1 MVRHSLSLSSSSS
14 TKIKF
19 LIALLL
25 PASSSFA
32 GGGFPGFGGGFGFG
46 SNGMGMQSS
55 PISQMKFSNE
65 NARKGYYVQYIV
77 SNIPYASGEDLE
89 TIKQRITNDLNSTNY
104 TPKEKAE
111 ILKAAAENL
120 AGSSIYSKQDDHL
133 YDKLP
138 PLAMVD
144 SSENYNVEL
153 LKQIESA
160 RSKPAEAL
168 LSKYDQLTSLG
179 RRALFQQHMLFFGY
193 MDPEAQA
200 RLKQVQEKLQNGS
213 IDEKDF
219 STNILMMKSL
229 NQKSEKAISK
239 NLIDKFA
246 EAVQRDSGY
255 LCGLNSPVIWKT
267 AGIGLVGADNDK
279 MQAYQARRE
288 QQMASYAEKVVPVLK
303 QLKSQNISLDQE
315 CLKSQSK
322 KFPSNLFQSLSEL
335 GYAKEV
341 AELQGASSP
350 RNQLSSK
357 EDSFNQLLSGLANKG
372 CDVPDLQAQIMK
384 MSKTASS
391 SKVTQL
397 VVIQQQ
403 KGCGI
408 TGMITSEIM
417 DLAVKVNGVE
427 VVHFKGKNQEAELS
441 KLANQMKALPTQA
454 KTEANVVLPGLNS
467 PQANGP
473 LTRVSFPSGAQQRP
487 SLQKTFGEVFGT
499 K

>member
-1 MVRHSLSLSSSSS
+1 MVRHSLNLSSSSS
-14 TKIKF
+14 TKIKL

-25 PASSSFA
+25 PASLSFA
-32 GGGFPGFGGGFGFG
+32 GGGFPGFGGGYGFG
-46 SNGMGMQSS
+46 SNGMGLQSS
-55 PISQMKFSNE
+55 PISQMTFQSE
-65 NARKGYYVQYIV
+65 NARKEYYVQFIV
-77 SNIPYASGEDLE
+77 NNVTYATGSQLE
-89 TIKQRITNDLNSTNY
+89 TFRQSIVNDLNSTNY
-104 TPKEKAE
+104 TSKEKAE
-111 ILKAAAENL
+111 ILKAASENL
-120 AGSSIYSKQDDHL
+120 AGSANLANQGSKL

-138 PLAMVD
+138 SLAMVQ
-144 SSENYNVEL
+144 SSENYNAEL
-153 LKQIESA
+153 LKQLEST
-160 RSKPAEAL
+160 RSKPADGL

-179 RRALFQQHMLFFGY
+179 RRALFQEEMLFFGY
-193 MDPEAQA
+193 RESDAQA
-200 RLKQVQEKLQNGS
+200 RIKQVQEKLQNGS
-213 IDEKDF
+213 VVEKDF
-219 STNILMMKSL
+219 STNILVMKSL
-229 NQKSEKAISK
+229 NQKSEKALSK
-239 NLIDKFA
+239 NLMDKFA

-255 LCGLNSPVIWKT
+255 LCGLNSPVLWKN
-267 AGIGLVGADNDK
+267 AGFGFVGADNDK
-279 MQAYQARRE
+279 IQAYQARRE
-288 QQMASYAEKVVPVLK
+288 QQMARYAEKVVPVLK
-303 QLKSQNISLDQE
+303 QLKAKNISLDQE
-315 CLKSQSK
+315 CLKS
-322 KFPSNLFQSLSEL
+322 PSNMFQSLSEL
-335 GYAKEV
+335 GFAKEV

-384 MSKTASS
+384 MSKTAAS

-408 TGMITSEIM
+408 TGMITSEKM

-454 KTEANVVLPGLNS
+454 KTEANIVLPGLNS

-473 LTRVSFPSGAQQRP
+473 LTRLSLPSGAQQRP
-487 SLQKTFGEVFGT
+487 SLQKTFGEVFGA